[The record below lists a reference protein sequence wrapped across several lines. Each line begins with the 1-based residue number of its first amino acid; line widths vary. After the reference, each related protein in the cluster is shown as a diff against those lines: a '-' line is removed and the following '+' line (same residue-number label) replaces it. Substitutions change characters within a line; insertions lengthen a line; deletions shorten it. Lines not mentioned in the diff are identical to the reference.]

1 MQALRILFLSL
12 SNCTW
17 WKITSSPD
25 KIGQST
31 FCVQFLHAD
40 MKIYETLMQALF
52 LPFPFLTPPH
62 RRASLQ
68 AEIYKM
74 YCNSITKIT
83 NLLLCYLESKC
94 SCFCCLD
101 HLLIQHL
108 TGSFTASQ
116 VNQIDFTGCCHLCLR
131 VLKNLCLEVKKRQG
145 VALLVDIMVNLWTR
159 LPLSPPLWTT
169 MVAVW
174 TVQVFKGYLS
184 LRHDH
189 CENWVWSAALVIHA
203 CRSCGPDAIPNS

>member
-1 MQALRILFLSL
+1 MQGLRILFLSL

-68 AEIYKM
+68 AEIY
-74 YCNSITKIT
+74 CNSITKIT
-83 NLLLCYLESKC
+83 KLLLCHLESKC
-94 SCFCCLD
+94 SCLCCLD

-131 VLKNLCLEVKKRQG
+131 VLKNLCLEVKKQKKTG
-145 VALLVDIMVNLWTR
+145 HCFASGHYGESVNQTA
-159 LPLSPPLWTT
+159 SFTTIPP

-174 TVQVFKGYLS
+174 TVQVFNGYLS

-189 CENWVWSAALVIHA
+189 CENWVWSTALVIHA